1 MSGEIKKLP
10 RLVIIEGADGTGK
23 TTAVRYACAMLAR
36 ANVSAVPFHHRAPDI
51 ASDSRSPWQRALAF
65 AAQRAELANDI
76 ARGAHDG
83 TDFIP
88 PVDIILCDRWWHST
102 HVEAF
107 RTSDSAMGTLVRAE
121 ELALPKP
128 LVVIVLDAPDH
139 VLDARMSQRGEKPT
153 QADRDRRSIY
163 RECAGPAHAWDGETI
178 TRVMRGG
185 PPPVVVVDSS
195 GAVED
200 TAKRVATEVLR
211 AMGRPVVGW
220 DGDGREVACVG

>member
-1 MSGEIKKLP
+1 MSTDQA
-10 RLVIIEGADGTGK
+10 RLVIIEGPDASGK
-23 TTAVRYACAMLAR
+23 TAVADCIAAMLDAPTSPIAAR
-36 ANVSAVPFHHRAPDI
+36 AFHHTRNGGSSDLYIRALDY
-51 ASDSRSPWQRALAF
+51 AHQRAALC
-65 AAQRAELANDI
+65 RA
-76 ARGAHDG
+76 
-83 TDFIP
+83 TDNGMDD
-88 PVDIILCDRWWHST
+88 VILCDRWWHST

-107 RTSDSAMGTLVRAE
+107 RTSDSALGTLARAE
-121 ELALPKP
+121 EIALPRP
-128 LVVIVLDAPDH
+128 LLVVVLDAPDH
-139 VLDARMSQRGEKPT
+139 VLDARMAARGEKPT

>member
-1 MSGEIKKLP
+1 MSGEKKP
-10 RLVIIEGADGTGK
+10 SLVIIEGADGTGK
-23 TTAVRYACAMLAR
+23 TTAVRYACALLSR
-36 ANVSAVPFHHRAPDI
+36 ANVSAVPFHHRAPDP
-51 ASDSRSPWQRALAF
+51 ANDSRTPWQRALAF

-107 RTSDSAMGTLVRAE
+107 RTSNSSLSTLVRAE
-121 ELALPKP
+121 EIALPKP

-139 VLDARMSQRGEKPT
+139 VLDARMIGRGEKVT

-163 RECAGPAHAWDGETI
+163 REGAGPAHLWDGEMI
-178 TRVMRGG
+178 MHGKR
-185 PPPVVVVDSS
+185 PPVVVVDSS
-195 GAVED
+195 GTMED

>member
-1 MSGEIKKLP
+1 MGDSSKFP
-10 RLVIIEGADGTGK
+10 RLVIIGGADGTGK

-107 RTSDSAMGTLVRAE
+107 RTSDSALGTLARAE
-121 ELALPKP
+121 EIALPRP
-128 LVVIVLDAPDH
+128 SLVIVLDAHDAII
-139 VLDARMSQRGEKPT
+139 DARMTARGEKVT

-163 RECAGPAHAWDGETI
+163 RECAGPAKVWT
-178 TRVMRGG
+178 RGG
-185 PPPVVVVDSS
+185 IIRGESPPLVMIDTAGTKEETA
-195 GAVED
+195 GAV
-200 TAKRVATEVLR
+200 VAEVLK
-211 AMGRPVVGW
+211 AMGR
-220 DGDGREVACVG
+220 DGGEKSSG

>member
-1 MSGEIKKLP
+1 MGDSSKFP

-23 TTAVRYACAMLAR
+23 TTAVKVAR
-36 ANVSAVPFHHRAPDI
+36 AILHIAGVKVASFHHERRGGSNNLYTAALDY
-51 ASDSRSPWQRALAF
+51 AHQRAGMCF
-65 AAQRAELANDI
+65 A
-76 ARGAHDG
+76 
-83 TDFIP
+83 TDYADTE
-88 PVDIILCDRWWHST
+88 VILCDRWWHSS

-107 RTSDSAMGTLVRAE
+107 RTGNSAIGTLARAE
-121 ELALPKP
+121 EIALPKP
-128 LVVIVLDAPDH
+128 LVVVVLDAGDYI
-139 VLDARMSQRGEKPT
+139 LDARMIGRGEKVT

-163 RECAGPAHAWDGETI
+163 RECAGPAHAWDGESI
-178 TRVMRGG
+178 MRVMRGG